1 MNLDK
6 NFGTGFSLIFVAKRV
21 YVAKMYRVF
30 GTDCGSKL
38 LFNFEYHDVLGGVK
52 NV

>member
-1 MNLDK
+1 MKLDK
-6 NFGTGFSLIFVAKRV
+6 NFGAGFSLIFEGCMLQKCIG
-21 YVAKMYRVF
+21 F
-30 GTDCGSKL
+30 FDTDCGSKL